1 MNTSAYWSVFYQHSR
16 GYRVRR
22 TFSSQEAAQE
32 FIDANAMVF
41 PLPLANLVN
50 GLTEEEEA

>member
-1 MNTSAYWSVFYQHSR
+1 MEASPYWSVFYQHSR

-32 FIDANAMVF
+32 FIDVNAMVF